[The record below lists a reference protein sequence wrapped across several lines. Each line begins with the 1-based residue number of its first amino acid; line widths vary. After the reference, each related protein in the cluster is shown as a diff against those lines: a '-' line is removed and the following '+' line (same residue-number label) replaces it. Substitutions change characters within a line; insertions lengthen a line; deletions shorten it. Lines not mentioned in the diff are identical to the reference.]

1 MTDTIGYARSGA
13 AIFEFSGPGAVACL
27 QGLVS
32 SDIEKAGANS
42 VTYGAV
48 LTPKGMIIADGWII
62 RAGERLFMVTE
73 QSARAALLEVFRKAL
88 PPRLARVTD
97 RSEAWSIM
105 RVFGAR
111 EDARGHVRVDGDTI
125 TAHVPASAWFDELRL
140 GPADAMDHAA
150 AELEAEGASALSPLD
165 VTRRRVERGWP
176 LLGAEIDDRTLVQEV
191 RFDEHGGVSYEKGCY
206 VGQET
211 VARLHFRG
219 HTNRNLRGL
228 VFEGDAEPAGERVEL
243 DGKDVGRIGTTVNA
257 TGRRIGLALVRREVA
272 DGARVVAGGIP
283 ATVVPLP
290 FGEAADR

>member
-1 MTDTIGYARSGA
+1 MAQHYVRRDAYSGVVGPLALVGSGEYTPAMLEGLRWVTREIVRTSRRLVVPSARTRRA
-13 AIFEFSGPGAVACL
+13 
-27 QGLVS
+27 LV
-32 SDIEKAGANS
+32 
-42 VTYGAV
+42 
-48 LTPKGMIIADGWII
+48 
-62 RAGERLFMVTE
+62 ERL
-73 QSARAALLEVFRKAL
+73 
-88 PPRLARVTD
+88 
-97 RSEAWSIM
+97 
-105 RVFGAR
+105 GAR

>member
-1 MTDTIGYARSGA
+1 MTDKIGYARSGA

-140 GPADAMDHAA
+140 GPADAMDLAA

-191 RFDEHGGVSYEKGCY
+191 RSTSVDV
-206 VGQET
+206 VQ
-211 VARLHFRG
+211 
-219 HTNRNLRGL
+219 HTDRR
-228 VFEGDAEPAGERVEL
+228 
-243 DGKDVGRIGTTVNA
+243 VGRR
-257 TGRRIGLALVRREVA
+257 GRTSSLVQGRAAAWPRRLAA
-272 DGARVVAGGIP
+272 GAGSDL
-283 ATVVPLP
+283 TLKSL
-290 FGEAADR
+290 AASRPWE